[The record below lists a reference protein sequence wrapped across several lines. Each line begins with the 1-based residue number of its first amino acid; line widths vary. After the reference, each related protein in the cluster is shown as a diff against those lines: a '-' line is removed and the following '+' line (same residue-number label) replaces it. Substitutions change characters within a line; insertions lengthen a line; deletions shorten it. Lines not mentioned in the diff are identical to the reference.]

1 MAIGRSTIVV
11 APARVDRRT
20 KDLLKRVRP
29 GEIAVV
35 DHTDLDRVAAEGLI
49 KAGVGAVVNAAAS
62 FTRPYP
68 NSGPL
73 LIPRARIP
81 LLDKGGPGLVDP
93 VNQGEEARGRGIEVW
108 RGGAPR

>member
-1 MAIGRSTIVV
+1 MAIDRSTIVV

-49 KAGVGAVVNAAAS
+49 KAGVGAVVNAAAA
-62 FTRPYP
+62 FTRRYP
-68 NSGPL
+68 NSRPL
-73 LIPRARIP
+73 AITPARIP
-81 LLDKGGPGLVDP
+81 PTHQRGPRLLERVT
-93 VNQGEEARGRGIEVW
+93 QGEE
-108 RGGAPR
+108 